1 MLMLSSQQS
10 LQMLRTCLYVGRIW
24 RSPAYL
30 SSLASAHSGRLG
42 GCARLSNR
50 LRPGYGKV
58 SERSVRRELAAARRL
73 LARSLP
79 ALSGRLSSDG
89 LSGVSTV
96 SGQWRELHTS
106 PPAAAADG
114 PRPPSGSQ
122 PNRKPPPPD
131 EEDPDKKKKPDEE
144 NTTTQ
149 LAKTALWMLIIYWF
163 ITVLT
168 MLFPSS
174 NRPDQIFRFV
184 SWNEFVHHMLARGEV
199 EEVIVRPDLNQVTI
213 VLHEGA
219 VVKGRRVEFTVF
231 QMNVPDVHQFEEKLR
246 EAETKIGVRPE
257 DRIPVVYERY
267 SDAAGRLLTTVIIV
281 SLLAYAL
288 SASRGKSPVSM
299 NALSSLTRAKFTIVD
314 SLAGEGRGVKFSDVA
329 GLKEAKQEVMEFV
342 DYLKRPEYYR
352 SLGARVPK
360 GALLLGPP
368 GCGKTLLAKAV
379 ATEGHVPFLTMNG
392 SEFIEMIGGLG
403 AARVRDLFKEAR
415 KRAPCIVYI
424 DEIDAIGRA
433 RAEGAGS
440 FSGGAGEMEQTLN
453 QLLVEMDGMATKEG
467 VVILASTNRSD
478 ILDKALLRPGRF
490 DRHILIDLPTLAER
504 QEIFEHHLKAIV
516 LERPVTAF
524 SPRLARLTPG
534 FSGADIANVANEA
547 ALKAARDGAKE
558 VKGADLEYA
567 IERVVGGTEKRSQ
580 VMSPSERR
588 VVAFHESGHA
598 LVGWLL
604 KHTDALLKVTIVPR
618 TNQTLGFAQYTP
630 ADIKLHTTEQ
640 LFEKMCMALGG
651 RCAEALVFD
660 RVTTGAQ
667 NDLDKVTK
675 MAYAQV
681 RTFGMNEAVGPLS
694 FDPSTPG
701 RKPYSRKLAA
711 LMDVEA
717 RALVARAYRHTE
729 QVLQEN
735 MDKLQMMAEA
745 LMSRDTLNY
754 DDVVAL
760 IGPPPHGHKH
770 LVTHQDFE
778 EELKEEAATAG
789 PPPNAPPPAAEGG
802 EGDGRPAGGPAEG
815 DQRGVGRPE

>member
-1 MLMLSSQQS
+1 GQ
-10 LQMLRTCLYVGRIW
+10 
-24 RSPAYL
+24 PA
-30 SSLASAHSGRLG
+30 
-42 GCARLSNR
+42 
-50 LRPGYGKV
+50 
-58 SERSVRRELAAARRL
+58 
-73 LARSLP
+73 
-79 ALSGRLSSDG
+79 
-89 LSGVSTV
+89 
-96 SGQWRELHTS
+96 
-106 PPAAAADG
+106 G
-114 PRPPSGSQ
+114 PDKGPE
-122 PNRKPPPPD
+122 D
-131 EEDPDKKKKPDEE
+131 DPDKKKPDGES
-144 NTTTQ
+144 TTTQ
-149 LAKTALWMLIIYWF
+149 LAKTALWMLVIYWF
-163 ITVLT
+163 ITIVS

-213 VLHEGA
+213 VLHDGA
-219 VVKGRRVEFTVF
+219 IIKGKRVEFNVF

-267 SDAAGRLLTTVIIV
+267 SDAAGRLLTTIIIV

-288 SASRGKSPVSM
+288 SVSKGRSPISM
-299 NALSSLTRAKFTIVD
+299 NALGSLSRAKFTVVD

-433 RAEGAGS
+433 RAEGAGN

-504 QEIFEHHLKAIV
+504 REIFDHHLTSIV
-516 LERPVTAF
+516 LEHPVQAY
-524 SPRLARLTPG
+524 SSRLATLTPG
-534 FSGADIANVANEA
+534 FSGADIANVCNEA
-547 ALKAARDGAKE
+547 ALKAARDGAKR
-558 VKGADLEYA
+558 VTGAELEYA

-580 VMSPSERR
+580 VMSPAERR

-604 KHTDALLKVTIVPR
+604 EHTDALLKVTIVPR
-618 TNQTLGFAQYTP
+618 TNQALGFAQYTP
-630 ADIKLHTTEQ
+630 SDQRLYTNDE
-640 LFEKMCMALGG
+640 LFDRMCMALGG

-681 RTFGMNEAVGPLS
+681 RTYGMNEAVGLVS
-694 FDPSTPG
+694 FDPPG
-701 RKPYSRKLAA
+701 AGRRPYSRKLAA
-711 LMDVEA
+711 LVDAEV

-729 QVLQEN
+729 SVLQQN
-735 MDKLQMMAEA
+735 MAQLNLMAEA

-754 DDVVAL
+754 DDVVSL
-760 IGPPPHGHKH
+760 IGPPPHGHKRT
-770 LVTHQDFE
+770 VEPQEFE
-778 EELKEEAATAG
+778 GSLQAAEAAERLH
-789 PPPNAPPPAAEGG
+789 EGVIRDV
-802 EGDGRPAGGPAEG
+802 ERQ
-815 DQRGVGRPE
+815 QRRKTENLAVLGKQHDLEKILKRERDSGHADSEHH